1 MTMTNKELYKQAFGT
16 LHFTDT
22 VPLSTNCRK
31 QGNRFRP
38 SRRAVLVCTCVIL
51 LMGLT
56 MTAWAYGD
64 QVLEHIFG
72 WGNNMELTTGM
83 NEDGNT
89 FSWVLVHT
97 EDLTDPVRLE
107 EGRMIFLVNG
117 EELDITDQVSQTKS
131 FRYEYIDEAGNT
143 HLWLVGLNS
152 EELANY
158 GYAEYIKG
166 ASGTWT
172 CGYSARVNIEED
184 GTAAAQWLEIAKG
197 ELDISW

>member
-1 MTMTNKELYKQAFGT
+1 MMTNKELYKQAFGA
-16 LHFTDT
+16 LHFPDT
-22 VPLSTNCRK
+22 ASRK
-31 QGNRFRP
+31 SNECKQEKHFRP
-38 SRRAVLVCTCVIL
+38 SRRLALVCTCVL
-51 LMGLT
+51 LIIGLT
-56 MTAWAYGD
+56 TTVWAYGD

-72 WGNNMELTTGM
+72 WGNNMEFTTGL

-89 FSWVLVHT
+89 FSWVVVHT

-131 FRYEYIDEAGNT
+131 FRYEYTDEAGNT

-158 GYAEYIKG
+158 GYAEYIKDM
-166 ASGTWT
+166 SGTWT

-184 GTAAAQWLEIAKG
+184 GTASAQWLEIAKG
-197 ELDISW
+197 ELDIPW